1 MYMNQLSGY
10 DVIGVLH
17 MDKFQKEF
25 FDRQTKLP
33 GIGLEGQKELLNS
46 HVLVIGAGGLGCS
59 VIDSLARCG
68 IGELTIVDFD
78 KVDCSNLH
86 RQTLFNQKDI
96 GEFKAFVAAEK
107 IKDIVPWIKVNTFTE
122 RFSANNVEKFY
133 NDQNVIV
140 DCTDNLQTKFF
151 IHDFAFRKKRDLV
164 TASIHKFDGQLQCF
178 QFSKTQDSGCM
189 RCLWNEE
196 PNQLGSCED
205 NGVLGVVPG
214 IFGALQANEVIKVLL
229 NKSELQNSELVTMDL
244 MSLEVNMLKYKKNN
258 ECLLCNKNTKFQVS
272 EDVVV
277 LEELIDLNDYISI
290 DIRGKSQQE
299 ILSKITLEENYLLIC
314 DRGVRA
320 QSMAKDLRKQ
330 GLNNVFS
337 LFPNSSSAR

>member
-1 MYMNQLSGY
+1 MYMNQLSGF

-17 MDKFQKEF
+17 MDKIQKEF
-25 FDRQTKLP
+25 FNRQTKLP
-33 GIGLEGQKELLNS
+33 GIGLEGQKELLHS

-78 KVDCSNLH
+78 KVVISNLH

-96 GEFKAFVAAEK
+96 GEFKAVVVAEK

-122 RFSANNVEKFY
+122 RFSANNIEKIY
-133 NDQNVIV
+133 HDQNVIV

-178 QFSKTQDSGCM
+178 QFSQTQDTGCM
-189 RCLWNEE
+189 RCLWSEE

-205 NGVLGVVPG
+205 NGVLGVVPS

-229 NKSELQNSELVTMDL
+229 NKSELQNSELMTMDL
-244 MSLEVNMLKYKKNN
+244 MSLEVNKLKYKKNN
-258 ECLLCNKNTKFQVS
+258 ECLLCNKDNKIQAS

-290 DIRGKSQQE
+290 DIRGKNQAE
-299 ILSKITLEENYLLIC
+299 VLGLICKDNKYLLTC
-314 DRGVRA
+314 ESGLT
-320 QSMAKDLRKQ
+320 AKIFALELRSQGYQNVWSLVSSDL
-330 GLNNVFS
+330 S
-337 LFPNSSSAR
+337 